1 MGSWA
6 EEYESFLEEA
16 LPPLGLDPKA
26 HRRRGLRRRVVRRME
41 SVGIREFSSY
51 LDRIRRNPTEREVL
65 RGLLAV
71 TVSRFF
77 RNARAFRVLRE
88 TVLPLLAAR
97 NEPIRAWSAGC
108 ASGEEAYSIRI
119 AWEEMEGEKPPLD
132 LVGTDVDEEVLSRAA
147 RGAYPESSLREVPRE
162 LRPKYFARSQPP
174 PGVVLDERI
183 RRSVTFLR
191 HDLLRDDPPGRF
203 ALILCRNAAFTYFSR
218 PCRISV
224 ADRLV
229 ESLERGGYL
238 VLGRTER
245 LPPEV
250 LDRFE
255 AAFPA
260 ERIFRKS
267 PGP

>member
-1 MGSWA
+1 MTPA

-41 SVGIREFSSY
+41 SVGARECSAY
-51 LDRIRRNPTEREVL
+51 LDRIRRDPGEQAIL

-71 TVSRFF
+71 TISRFF
-77 RNARAFRVLRE
+77 RNARMFRILRE
-88 TVLPLLAAR
+88 AVLSPLAAR
-97 NEPIRAWSAGC
+97 MEPVHAWSAGC
-108 ASGEEAYSIRI
+108 ASGEETYSVRI
-119 AWEEMEGEKPPLD
+119 AWEEMEGEKPPLA
-132 LVGTDVDEEVLSRAA
+132 LVGTDIDEEVLSRTT
-147 RGAYPESSLREVPRE
+147 GGIYPESSLREVPLE
-162 LRPKYFARSQPP
+162 LRRKYFARSPAS

-183 RRSVTFLR
+183 RRSVTFFR

-203 ALILCRNAAFTYFSR
+203 GLILCRNAAFTYFSR
-218 PCRISV
+218 PGRIFV
-224 ADRLV
+224 ADRLAD
-229 ESLERGGYL
+229 SLERGGYL

-245 LPPEV
+245 LPPEAF
-250 LDRFE
+250 DRFE

-260 ERIFRKS
+260 ERIFRRK